1 MVIKAK
7 RVKKNKTTRVRKK
20 LLLAGTEG
28 NNKTE
33 KIYLREMERRQNDY
47 HILFAPG
54 NETDPVNIV
63 KNTIRA
69 KNKEALSSKKGDI
82 AISVFDLDA
91 EEKKKPQLSEAK
103 RLAEKG
109 NVQII
114 TSNPCFEV
122 WYLEHFGYTSK
133 NFQNSSEVIKDLV
146 KHCPRYQKNS
156 CDFELFYPLTEVAI
170 ENCKLLKE
178 FHENHGFEVIDEFNN
193 PRTDVYKV
201 VELLF
206 DGSKE

>member
-20 LLLAGTEG
+20 LLLVGTEG

-69 KNKEALSSKKGDI
+69 KKQRSI
-82 AISVFDLDA
+82 
-91 EEKKKPQLSEAK
+91 
-103 RLAEKG
+103 
-109 NVQII
+109 
-114 TSNPCFEV
+114 
-122 WYLEHFGYTSK
+122 
-133 NFQNSSEVIKDLV
+133 VI
-146 KHCPRYQKNS
+146 
-156 CDFELFYPLTEVAI
+156 
-170 ENCKLLKE
+170 
-178 FHENHGFEVIDEFNN
+178 
-193 PRTDVYKV
+193 
-201 VELLF
+201 
-206 DGSKE
+206 